1 MEPLNENTIR
11 SHIDTSAIHQPMF
24 FHLLD
29 TVDSTNRFLKD
40 QPSKKGATLCCAE
53 TQTHGRGRFGRKWHS
68 PPYENIYFSVRL
80 SVEGPLSQLSGL
92 SLVTSLAILETLN
105 ELGLNDNFKIKWPND
120 ILWYPK
126 NFNDPKKLSGCLIEL
141 ITIPNQPAELI
152 IGIGLNVNSQT
163 EKHPLPDKSWC
174 SLLDITGQTHNR
186 NLIIGKLINHLFHH
200 INQLSL
206 NGFQSFAEQWQ
217 RVDGL
222 KGQHITLAVPNGVI
236 HGLAN
241 GVTPSGQLILID
253 DDSKT
258 HFFSSGESSLSSIA
272 VYNAS

>member
-1 MEPLNENTIR
+1 MEHLNENTIR
-11 SHIDTSAIHQPMF
+11 SHIDTSKIHQPMF

-40 QPSKKGATLCCAE
+40 LPFRNGATICCAE

-80 SVEGPLSQLSGL
+80 GVEGPLSHFSGL

-120 ILWYPK
+120 ILWYQT
-126 NFNDPKKLSGCLIEL
+126 NSNAPKKLSGCLIEL
-141 ITIPNQPAELI
+141 ITNPNQPAELI

-163 EKHPLPDKSWC
+163 DKHPLPDKSWC
-174 SLLDITGQTHNR
+174 SLLDITGMTHNR

-206 NGFQSFAEQWQ
+206 NGFQSFSEQWQ
-217 RVDGL
+217 RADGL
-222 KGQHITLAVPNGVI
+222 KGQAITLTAPNGII
-236 HGLAN
+236 HGLAS
-241 GVTPSGQLILID
+241 GVTQSGQLILID
-253 DDSKT
+253 GDCKT
-258 HFFSSGESSLSSIA
+258 HFISSGEYTLA
-272 VYNAS
+272 